1 MDFTLFDLLLFLI
14 FGGIGVLLSGVIFHF
29 KWSGKEKDLQNRN
42 RLLQSEADHA
52 KEQLER
58 LKSSFDQQAEKTEQN
73 FYRRIEE
80 MRKEREAIRWDK
92 EQYRIDL
99 ERRNTEYSALKE
111 RLERQKEELE
121 GLQHKF
127 HLTFENLA
135 RTILEKESE
144 KFTNLNKENIE
155 SLLKPLRERIL
166 NFEQKVELNEK
177 ASVKRHAELGE
188 QLRFLNQ
195 QNIKI
200 SEEAVNLTRALKG
213 NAKVQGNWGE
223 MILERVLEGSG
234 LERGREYSTQEHVV
248 TVDGKRLQ
256 PDVVIHLP
264 GDRKM
269 IVDAKVSLTAY
280 ERYVNATDEKT
291 KDTFLKAHLA
301 SLEKHVEELSQK
313 SYQRVY
319 QQESP
324 NFVLLFIPIEA
335 AFAVASN
342 AYPQLYA
349 KAFDRQIIL
358 VTPTTLLAVLRT
370 VESMWQNEK
379 QTQNATEIAAQA
391 GRLYDSFVNLTLE
404 FEKVGKQLGTL
415 QRTYDSAMKKLTG
428 RGNLIRRVEKL
439 KKLGVQTAKQMDRK
453 YLQTAEEEE

>member
-1 MDFTLFDLLLFLI
+1 MDVTLFDLLLFFVFGGVGVLISGLI
-14 FGGIGVLLSGVIFHF
+14 FHL
-29 KWSGKEKDLQNRN
+29 KWTGKEKDWQSRN
-42 RLLQSEADHA
+42 SLLQSEGAHL
-52 KEQLER
+52 KEQLEQLR
-58 LKSSFDQQAEKTEQN
+58 SAFSQQAEKTEQD

-80 MRKEREAIRWDK
+80 IRKEREEIRLDK
-92 EQYRIDL
+92 ERYRIDL
-99 ERRNTEYSALKE
+99 ERRNAEYLGVKE
-111 RLERQKEELE
+111 RLEQQKEELE
-121 GLQHKF
+121 GLQSKF
-127 HLTFENLA
+127 HLAFENLA
-135 RTILEKESE
+135 HRILEKESE
-144 KFTNLNKENIE
+144 KFTHLNKENIE
-155 SLLKPLRERIL
+155 NILKPLRERIL
-166 NFEQKVELNEK
+166 NFEQKVEHNEK
-177 ASVKRHAELGE
+177 ASIKRHAELGE

-195 QNIKI
+195 QNARI
-200 SEEAVNLTRALKG
+200 SEEAVNLTKALKG

-234 LERGREYSTQEHVV
+234 LEKGREYSTQEHLV
-248 TVDGKRLQ
+248 TIEGKHLQ

-280 ERYVNATDEKT
+280 ERYVNAADEKA
-291 KDTFLKAHLA
+291 KDSFLKAHLA

-313 SYQRVY
+313 RYQRVY
-319 QQESP
+319 KQESP

-404 FEKVGKQLGTL
+404 FEKVGRQLGTV
-415 QRTYDSAMKKLTG
+415 QNTYDSAMKKLTG
-428 RGNLIRRVEKL
+428 KGNLIRRVEKL
-439 KKLGVQTAKQMDRK
+439 KKLGAQTAKQLDRK
-453 YLQTAEEEE
+453 YLQQAEEEE